1 MIPMKK
7 NDSGLTVPLS
17 NTATLILLCL
27 QQPSHGYEI
36 MKYVEE
42 RTDGMVTIGPAT
54 MYRSIA
60 DFISQEL
67 ISQLPAEGTK
77 KEYVITDKGRALL
90 DEQRHFLRLL
100 NRIADER
107 RGER

>member
-1 MIPMKK
+1 MKK
-7 NDSGLTVPLS
+7 SDGGLTIPLS

-42 RTDGMVTIGPAT
+42 RSNGMVTIGPAT

-60 DFISQEL
+60 DFIAQEL
-67 ISQLPAEGTK
+67 ISQLPTEGTK
-77 KEYVITDKGRALL
+77 KEYVITEKGRSLL
-90 DEQRHFLRLL
+90 EEQRKFLRLL
-100 NRIADER
+100 NKIADER
-107 RGER
+107 RGEI